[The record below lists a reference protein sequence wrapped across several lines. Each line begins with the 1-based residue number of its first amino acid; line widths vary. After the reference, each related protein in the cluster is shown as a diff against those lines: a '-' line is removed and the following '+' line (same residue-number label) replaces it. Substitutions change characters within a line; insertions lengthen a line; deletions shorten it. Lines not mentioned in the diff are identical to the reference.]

1 MHRLVICTLVT
12 LLAVSSACD
21 QPEAPAGKQPSSA
34 KQPKAGGQPQAD
46 SQNAENPCL
55 QFDKLNTMVRDGRIN
70 RETARQAIQELLP
83 KIRNYFY
90 ANGGTDSAP
99 EAWRFPIEGYGAKS
113 IGGKN
118 GSGYLPKGYDYF
130 DGNKHGGHPAHDIF
144 ITDKN
149 QDELDDMTG
158 KPANVLSVRNGVVVA
173 SAREWAI
180 GSELRGGKYVYVFDP
195 AANSLIYY
203 AHNKEV
209 FVKLGDIV
217 TAGKVLATVG
227 RSGKSANA
235 ARSPTHLH
243 IMWLVFADGYL
254 KPNDLYPALL
264 KAETSLKPK
273 P

>member
-1 MHRLVICTLVT
+1 MHRLAICTLVT

-21 QPEAPAGKQPSSA
+21 QPEAPAGKQQSSV
-34 KQPKAGGQPQAD
+34 KQPKAD
-46 SQNAENPCL
+46 SQPKPENQSAENPCL
-55 QFDKLNTMVRDGRIN
+55 QFDKLNTLVRDGLIN
-70 RETARQAIQELLP
+70 RETARQKIQELLP
-83 KIRNYFY
+83 KIRDYFY

-99 EAWRFPIEGYGAKS
+99 EAWRFPIEGYGPKS

-130 DGNKHGGHPAHDIF
+130 DGNRHGGHPAHDIF
-144 ITDKN
+144 IMDKN
-149 QDELDDMTG
+149 QDELDDATR
-158 KPANVLSVRNGVVVA
+158 KPVNVLSVRNGVVVA
-173 SAREWAI
+173 SANEWTV
-180 GSELRGGKYVYVFDP
+180 GSELRGGKYIYVFDP
-195 AANSLIYY
+195 AINGLIYY

-209 FVKLGDIV
+209 FVKPGEIV
-217 TAGKVLATVG
+217 TAGRVLATVG
-227 RSGKSANA
+227 RSGKSASA

-243 IMWLVFADGYL
+243 IMWLVFTDGYP